1 MPVFTRRALALVAIF
16 IMSTSFM
23 STSFAVAQSASHA
36 SPQPMKQAQL
46 PNDHDD
52 LDAMKA
58 DLARMRVLVTQLQ
71 NNLGLTTNT
80 TTPLYHQFELEIN
93 MWQILIA
100 QMERRINRMEKG
112 TAE

>member
-1 MPVFTRRALALVAIF
+1 MPVCTRRCPAVLAILVMTIPC
-16 IMSTSFM
+16 
-23 STSFAVAQSASHA
+23 AVAQSAA
-36 SPQPMKQAQL
+36 QGSPQPMKQAQVS
-46 PNDHDD
+46 NDHDD

-58 DLARMRVLVTQLQ
+58 DLARMKVLLTQMQ

-100 QMERRINRMEKG
+100 QMERRINRMERGASPSKR
-112 TAE
+112 E

>member
-1 MPVFTRRALALVAIF
+1 MPVFTRRAPALVAIF
-16 IMSTSFM
+16 IMSTSF
-23 STSFAVAQSASHA
+23 SVAQSASQA
-36 SPQPMKQAQL
+36 SPQPMKQAHL

-52 LDAMKA
+52 LEAMKT
-58 DLARMRVLVTQLQ
+58 DLAKMRVLVTQLQ

-100 QMERRINRMEKG
+100 QMERRINRMEG
-112 TAE
+112 RGPSQRE